1 MKQKIE
7 IEVDVPDGWEW
18 TGEYRRAMQR
28 EKTLGFN
35 PSRVIDVL
43 QPMGTET
50 EHFILRRREPVRES
64 RWVNA
69 YGRDV
74 GNCSRYDAEASANH
88 LTRQGVIRLDYEDGK
103 LVHVTLEEV
112 SDG

>member
-7 IEVDVPDGWEW
+7 IEVDVPDDMEIKCQG
-18 TGEYRRAMQR
+18 
-28 EKTLGFN
+28 
-35 PSRVIDVL
+35 SRNDLRPVITPTECTKQIVCNVL
-43 QPMGTET
+43 
-50 EHFILRRREPVRES
+50 LRRREPVRES